1 MAIYKLTSG
10 PPNQCPD
17 NSPLPVTHV
26 SYAEISDDLV
36 SMVRALH
43 AEHGPIAALQD
54 GSQRVVFLFSP
65 EFNQQVLSDPNT
77 FHARFFAIR
86 GPKQSS
92 QRRLTC
98 GLLAMNGPQHRRNRR
113 LVKEP
118 FSLRTIA
125 TYGESI
131 NRLADEMLEGWQVGD
146 QIDIADQMRR
156 YMLRVTSTLLFGF
169 DRPEQAYRIGD
180 MLAHWVAMNHQLG
193 TGALVPDAMFSDKYE
208 ELLAYANELEAEI
221 MEMIRHCRNAQRP
234 GRDVLSI
241 LVRAHDEAGG
251 LSDEELVGQAAVL
264 FGAAHMTTA
273 HSLSWTLFL
282 LAQHPSVMQQLW
294 HGLQNESLGDDLKG
308 PKGSMGGE
316 SSSLLDRVVKESM
329 RVLPASAYS
338 QRVNMEAVRLGPF
351 NLPRGTGIVFTPLIV
366 HHLASL
372 YPDPEYFDPERWR
385 KIRPSPYEYLPF
397 GAGPRMCIGAPMAMA
412 ILRMTLPRI
421 LRRYRLTV
429 IPNAEIEVQIEST
442 MLAPVHGIPMRVD
455 APDGQFQ
462 SVAVKGNVHEMVA
475 LPKSNCS
482 QDNPFIVNFP
492 NQPGAA

>member
-1 MAIYKLTSG
+1 MDIYKLTSG
-10 PPNQCPD
+10 SSHQRPG
-17 NSPLPVTHV
+17 NSPLPVTQV
-26 SYAEISDDLV
+26 SFAEVAEDLV
-36 SMVRALH
+36 SVFRALH
-43 AEHGPIAALQD
+43 AEHGPVAALQD

-86 GPKQSS
+86 GPKRSS
-92 QRRLTC
+92 HRRLTC
-98 GLLAMNGPQHRRNRR
+98 GLLAMNGSQHRRNRR

-118 FSLRTIA
+118 FSLRTIS

-131 NRLADEMLEGWQVGD
+131 NRLADEMLDGWQVGD

-193 TGALVPDAMFSDKYE
+193 TGALVPDANFSDKYE

-221 MEMIRHCRNAQRP
+221 MGMIRHCRNAQRP

-241 LVRAHDEAGG
+241 LVRAHDEEGG

-282 LAQHPSVMQQLW
+282 LAQHPSVMQELW
-294 HGLQNESLGDDLKG
+294 DGLQSEAPGEDLAG
-308 PKGSMGGE
+308 PKGSMNGKSG
-316 SSSLLDRVVKESM
+316 SLLDRVVKESM

-338 QRVNMEAVRLGPF
+338 QRVNMEAVRIGPF
-351 NLPRGTGIVFTPLIV
+351 DLPRGTGIVFTPLII
-366 HHLASL
+366 HHLPSL
-372 YPDPEYFDPERWR
+372 YPNPEYFDPERWR
-385 KIRPSPYEYLPF
+385 EIRPTPYEYLPF

-421 LRRYRLTV
+421 LRRHRLTV
-429 IPNAEIEVQIEST
+429 LPNAKIEAQIEST
-442 MLAPVHGIPMRVD
+442 MLAPVNGIPMRVD
-455 APDGQFQ
+455 VPDGQFQ

-475 LPKSNCS
+475 LPKSNRL
-482 QDNPFIVNFP
+482 QDDPFIINFP
-492 NQPGAA
+492 DQPGAA